1 MKTTGLDAVLLA
13 LRGDSGL
20 TGAEKG
26 DAGNNPAFTAAFDAA
41 ARSAAQQK
49 APQRDAG
56 STRRPDSAGAE
67 TGKALPGSGSDM
79 PIKSGVATT
88 GEAALEASESA
99 KGSVAAPLDPSLASS
114 PFVKDALERAGATA
128 VPADVKTSALA
139 QPLPTASP
147 PNAIAGTGNTAG
159 DLAARMHEAAG
170 RQPNPTVSSGAP
182 AASGDSPAITSQ
194 NKAAQPIDNSAFATA
209 VRTVAT
215 EARGPAGA
223 ENRVVPG
230 GAAPVDPA
238 PAELARV
245 GAAQTGSTSQL
256 VSTPT
261 PNAHAA
267 AKPSDAASASQSATP
282 RQANETGLN
291 ASVVA
296 SRLQPAVEGA
306 KTTGLDQGANV
317 RQPGLNTG
325 AALTSAPT
333 PPGAESPSRN
343 DATADT
349 LLRQTPV
356 KAAEIPLAAART
368 KPAVE
373 GQDNAGRFE
382 GPGTRSTQ
390 TAAPLSAAAADGM
403 TARGEVQVEQAT
415 MARAT
420 GQPGLGEALDHRQA
434 LSDRRAAGQPRVTA
448 ETKPVSPPSGI
459 SPSESATALKT
470 TFNALSNEVSRAPA
484 EQQPVGL
491 KQDVGAASPD
501 PVSRGA
507 EGAASTL
514 VGNSAMPARAAET
527 VSQPLPTQLPDIKQ
541 APDSPEF
548 ADEVLARVRMIQGRN
563 GTEARLNLHPAELGR
578 LQIAITSEGDATRVA
593 FVVENAQAKE
603 ALEQAM
609 PRLREFLQQAGLQ
622 LTDSSVAQQG
632 TRDGGGYGAND
643 PSKGSHAAPS
653 TDTDGEEGPRANPG
667 SDPTRIVDAYA

>member
-20 TGAEKG
+20 TGADKG

-49 APQRDAG
+49 APPRDEG
-56 STRRPDSAGAE
+56 NTRRPDSAGAE

-79 PIKSGVATT
+79 PIKSGVATP

-114 PFVKDALERAGATA
+114 PFVRDALERAGATA

-147 PNAIAGTGNTAG
+147 PNTIAGTGNAAG

-170 RQPNPTVSSGAP
+170 RQPNPTVSSGSP

-194 NKAAQPIDNSAFATA
+194 NKAVQPLDNSAFA
-209 VRTVAT
+209 
-215 EARGPAGA
+215 
-223 ENRVVPG
+223 
-230 GAAPVDPA
+230 
-238 PAELARV
+238 
-245 GAAQTGSTSQL
+245 AAQTGSTSQL
-256 VSTPT
+256 ASTPT
-261 PNAHAA
+261 PNAQAA

-282 RQANETGLN
+282 RQANETGLT

-306 KTTGLDQGANV
+306 KTTGLDQGTNV

-333 PPGAESPSRN
+333 QPGAERPPST
-343 DATADT
+343 DAAAET
-349 LLRQTPV
+349 LPRQTPV
-356 KAAEIPLAAART
+356 RAPETTVAAAQAKPVVDQKGNAGNFEAQGTRGT
-368 KPAVE
+368 RIAAPMPAPAV
-373 GQDNAGRFE
+373 GSN
-382 GPGTRSTQ
+382 
-390 TAAPLSAAAADGM
+390 TAESQRVPAAMPSSPQRPPMPQSASVVDGV
-403 TARGEVQVEQAT
+403 ASRGEVQVEQNT
-415 MARAT
+415 IARAT
-420 GQPGLGEALDHRQA
+420 EQSVLGAGMDQRHTSGGRMASGQP
-434 LSDRRAAGQPRVTA
+434 
-448 ETKPVSPPSGI
+448 PVMADPKSVPPNAILPGA
-459 SPSESATALKT
+459 PASEVKT
-470 TFNALSNEVSRAPA
+470 TFNAVASDASRVQL
-484 EQQPVGL
+484 EQQPAGL
-491 KQDVGAASPD
+491 KQDVATIIQE
-501 PVSRGA
+501 PVSRGP
-507 EGAASTL
+507 EGGAPNP
-514 VGNSAMPARAAET
+514 VGSSAMPPRVAET
-527 VSQPLPTQLPDIKQ
+527 VSQPSLTQLPDIKQ

-578 LQIAITSEGDATRVA
+578 LQIAITSEGEATRVA

-632 TRDGGGYGAND
+632 GRDGADYGAGGGPRGGDLGQGPDPEGEENQKAQPGAD
-643 PSKGSHAAPS
+643 PS
-653 TDTDGEEGPRANPG
+653 
-667 SDPTRIVDAYA
+667 RIVDAYA

>member
-56 STRRPDSAGAE
+56 STRRPDSPEAD

-79 PIKSGVATT
+79 PITAGVATPN
-88 GEAALEASESA
+88 EVASEASE
-99 KGSVAAPLDPSLASS
+99 VANGLVTQPLDQALSS
-114 PFVKDALERAGATA
+114 PPFVKDGLERASASGT
-128 VPADVKTSALA
+128 PSDVKASTLA
-139 QPLPTASP
+139 QPLPSAAPASGIGG
-147 PNAIAGTGNTAG
+147 AGNTAG
-159 DLAARMHEAAG
+159 GLAAKVTEVSGH
-170 RQPNPTVSSGAP
+170 QTNTTVSA
-182 AASGDSPAITSQ
+182 GDSPAVNSK
-194 NKAAQPIDNSAFATA
+194 NNAAHPRDNSAFASA

-215 EARGPAGA
+215 EAR
-223 ENRVVPG
+223 
-230 GAAPVDPA
+230 
-238 PAELARV
+238 AR
-245 GAAQTGSTSQL
+245 ALQEGSTPQL
-256 VSTPT
+256 APT
-261 PNAHAA
+261 TRPNEPAV
-267 AKPSDAASASQSATP
+267 AKPSDIGSASRGAIP
-282 RQANETGLN
+282 DQANETGRT
-291 ASVVA
+291 AAAMA
-296 SRLQPAVEGA
+296 SRLQSAVEGS
-306 KTTGLDQGANV
+306 KPPGLDVASSV
-317 RQPGLNTG
+317 RQPGVNTPT
-325 AALTSAPT
+325 ASVMPTPT

-349 LLRQTPV
+349 LLRQTPI
-356 KAAEIPLAAART
+356 KATELPLAAAQT

-390 TAAPLSAAAADGM
+390 TAAPLSAAAAGGDSVEPQRAPVSMPSSLQRPPLLQPASGADGM

-420 GQPGLGEALDHRQA
+420 GQPGLGEAMDHRQA

-603 ALEQAM
+603 VLEQAM

>member
-20 TGAEKG
+20 TGADKG

-49 APQRDAG
+49 APPRDEG
-56 STRRPDSAGAE
+56 NTRRPDSAGAE

-79 PIKSGVATT
+79 PIRLGVATS

-99 KGSVAAPLDPSLASS
+99 KGSVAAPLEASLASL

-147 PNAIAGTGNTAG
+147 PNAIGGTGNTAG

-170 RQPNPTVSSGAP
+170 RQPNPTVSSGASP
-182 AASGDSPAITSQ
+182 ASGAPAVSGDSPAIASQ
-194 NKAAQPIDNSAFATA
+194 NKAAQPRDNPAFATA
-209 VRTVAT
+209 VRTVAA

-230 GAAPVDPA
+230 GAAPV
-238 PAELARV
+238 
-245 GAAQTGSTSQL
+245 
-256 VSTPT
+256 
-261 PNAHAA
+261 
-267 AKPSDAASASQSATP
+267 
-282 RQANETGLN
+282 
-291 ASVVA
+291 
-296 SRLQPAVEGA
+296 EGA
-306 KTTGLDQGANV
+306 KTTGRDQGTNV

-333 PPGAESPSRN
+333 QPGSERPPSTDAAAETLPRRTPLRAPETTVAAAQAKPVVDQKGNAGYFEGQGTRGTRIAAPMPAPAVGSDTAESQRVPAAMPSSLQRPPMP
-343 DATADT
+343 
-349 LLRQTPV
+349 Q
-356 KAAEIPLAAART
+356 
-368 KPAVE
+368 
-373 GQDNAGRFE
+373 
-382 GPGTRSTQ
+382 
-390 TAAPLSAAAADGM
+390 SASVADGV
-403 TARGEVQVEQAT
+403 ARRGEVQVEQNT
-415 MARAT
+415 IARAT
-420 GQPGLGEALDHRQA
+420 EQSVLGAGMDQRHTSGGRMASGQP
-434 LSDRRAAGQPRVTA
+434 PVTA
-448 ETKPVSPPSGI
+448 DPKSAPANAILPGEPA
-459 SPSESATALKT
+459 SEVKT
-470 TFNALSNEVSRAPA
+470 TFNALASDASRVQP
-484 EQQPVGL
+484 EQQPPGL
-491 KQDVGAASPD
+491 KQDVATIIQE
-501 PVSRGA
+501 PVSRGP
-507 EGAASTL
+507 EGGAPNP
-514 VGNSAMPARAAET
+514 VGNSAMPPRVAET
-527 VSQPLPTQLPDIKQ
+527 VSQPSLTQLPDIKQ

-578 LQIAITSEGDATRVA
+578 LQIAITSEGEATRVA

-632 TRDGGGYGAND
+632 DRNGADYGA
-643 PSKGSHAAPS
+643 G
-653 TDTDGEEGPRANPG
+653 GEPRGGDLGQG
-667 SDPTRIVDAYA
+667 SDPEGEENQKAQPGADPSRIVDAYA